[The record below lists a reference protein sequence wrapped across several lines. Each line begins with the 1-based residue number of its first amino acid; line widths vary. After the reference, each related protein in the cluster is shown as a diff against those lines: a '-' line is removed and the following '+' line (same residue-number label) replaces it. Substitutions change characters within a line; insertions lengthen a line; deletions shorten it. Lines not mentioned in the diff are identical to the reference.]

1 MATKVTTIPADGS
14 WIEVT
19 GGAAPTGVFRM
30 ANTGR
35 VTVLLQFVTAA
46 PGANARGERLEAQQ
60 TIETGVLSRVFARK
74 DPQGSTD
81 TGEVQT
87 YTAG

>member
-1 MATKVTTIPADGS
+1 MATKVTAIPANGS
-14 WIEVT
+14 WVEVT
-19 GGAAPTGVFRM
+19 GGSAPTGAFRM

-35 VTVLLQFVTAA
+35 MSVLLQFVTAA
-46 PGANARGERLEAQQ
+46 PGANATGERLEAGQ

-74 DPQGSTD
+74 DPAGTAD
-81 TGEVQT
+81 AGEVQT